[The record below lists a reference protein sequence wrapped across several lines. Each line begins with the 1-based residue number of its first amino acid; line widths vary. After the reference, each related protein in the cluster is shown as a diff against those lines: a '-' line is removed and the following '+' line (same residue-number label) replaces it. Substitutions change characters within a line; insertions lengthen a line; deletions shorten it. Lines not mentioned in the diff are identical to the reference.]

1 MYTMSSSPLLNC
13 TFYKVPFKHDV
24 IVSLSYLT
32 NGNATKSKDVSLKD
46 FVSFIKNFDSDNTI
60 LFDSGFMTDSLIRK
74 VCTQTV
80 DHYFF
85 FYDKI
90 RASYTHRDATIST
103 EYLAIVKKVFPD
115 FKQNGNPIV
124 LNNLLFHVRHN
135 KSTDVLQYNIHFCD
149 LKKNMFQEFESL
161 SLDTVL
167 YKSFFPNTFSDSIC
181 WGSNVST
188 TEIYQA
194 GKDGN
199 IKFLSSLPHIFFN
212 STFNNDLLWS
222 AYGYI
227 YLLSTETPTITAFRD
242 KFKSL
247 FIDKGVTEEE
257 WQDFAN
263 AIHYSSGCLFKYIMS
278 IILREDCDEALYE
291 LFLNVLSEASAR
303 GEVPIPPKTTLKD
316 LCKQYNI

>member
-1 MYTMSSSPLLNC
+1 MYTMSNYSLLNC
-13 TFYKVPFKHDV
+13 TFYKVPSKSDV
-24 IVSLSYLT
+24 IVSLSYPT
-32 NGNATKSKDVSLKD
+32 NGNANKSKDVSLRD

-74 VCTQTV
+74 VSTQTV

-90 RASYTHRDATIST
+90 RATYTHRDASISS
-103 EYLAIVKKVFPD
+103 EGLAVIKKVFPD
-115 FKQNGNPIV
+115 FKQNANPIV
-124 LNNLLFHVRHN
+124 LKNLLFHVRHN
-135 KSTDVLQYNIHFCD
+135 KSTDMLQYNIHFCD

-167 YKSFFPNTFSDSIC
+167 YKSFFPNTFSDSVC

-188 TEIYQA
+188 SDIHQA

-222 AYGYI
+222 AYGYL
-227 YLLSTETPTITAFRD
+227 YPLSNESQTTTAFRD

-247 FIDKGVTEEE
+247 FTDKGVTEEE
-257 WQDFAN
+257 WQEFTN
-263 AIHYSSGCLFKYIMS
+263 AIHVSSGCLFKYIIS
-278 IILREDCDEALYE
+278 IILREDCDESLYE
-291 LFLNVLSEASAR
+291 LFLNILSDASTR
-303 GEVPIPPKTTLKD
+303 GEISIPPKTTLKD